1 MATSEPLNKSQHNP
15 FIAHEQR
22 IPEMT
27 ARALILGIIL
37 SIVFTAANAYLGL
50 YIGMTVSASIPAAVI
65 SMAVLRKIMRRG
77 TILENN
83 LVQTIASSG
92 ESLAAGIIFT
102 IPAFFIWNATRGDIA
117 IPSIGKI
124 AYISMLGGVLGVLM
138 MIPLRRMLIR
148 DEHGVLPYPE
158 GTACAEVLLAG
169 ERGGAQAKKVFAG
182 VGAGALYKLGT
193 GTAWWLENV
202 TWNLRAPAKAFI
214 GVDVIPALLG
224 VGYIL
229 GVRYSAVM
237 FAGGALGSLVLVP
250 MIAFFGAGDTTPIFP
265 STVDLISAMD
275 GETIRINYVRYI
287 GAGAVTMGGILSLL
301 KTMPALLRSARAG
314 LSRLRAAKPQP
325 VRTDHD
331 LPNWLVW
338 SGSLLIGLLTWTLAP
353 DTPWVI
359 PLVMVFGFIFVT
371 VASRIV
377 GIVGS
382 SSNPVSGMTIATL
395 LGTTLLFVSLG
406 YIGPSGMAAA
416 LFVGSVVCVAVCSA
430 GDTSQDLKTGF
441 LVGATPWRQQ
451 IGEFVGVAAG
461 ATVVGGVVYLLG
473 SAYGFVP
480 SADHPRPL
488 QAPQANLMALLID
501 GVMHGQ
507 LPWDLIFF
515 GMFLAFIVEMFNVPS
530 LAFAVGLYLP
540 VGLSAG
546 IMVGGLLHWFRNR
559 KRSQGSADDP
569 GVLYSSG
576 LIAGEALMGIT
587 FALLATAGVDYA
599 FGAERLG
606 GITTIATVLIYL
618 LLVYSLWWTSRRRVS
633 TIN

>member
-1 MATSEPLNKSQHNP
+1 MAINESPRAAHRP
-15 FIAHEQR
+15 YIGHEQK
-22 IPEMT
+22 IAEAS

-65 SMAVLRKIMRRG
+65 SMAILRRVMRRG

-83 LVQTIASSG
+83 MVQTIASSG
-92 ESLAAGIIFT
+92 EALAAGIIFT
-102 IPAFFIWNATRGDIA
+102 MPAFFIWNELRGDIP
-117 IPSIGKI
+117 IPGIGKI

-169 ERGGAQAKKVFAG
+169 ERGGAHAKQVFLG
-182 VGAGALYKLGT
+182 VGAGALYKIGT
-193 GTAWWLENV
+193 GTSWWLENV
-202 TWNLRAPAKAFI
+202 TWRLTAPAKAFF

-229 GVRYSAVM
+229 GIRYSAVM
-237 FAGGALGSLVLVP
+237 LAGGALGSLVLVP
-250 MIAFFGAGDTTPIFP
+250 LIAFFAASSTHPIFP
-265 STVDLISAMD
+265 STTDLISAMD
-275 GETIRINYVRYI
+275 GEAIRVNYVRYI
-287 GAGAVTMGGILSLL
+287 GAGAVTMGGILSLI
-301 KTMPALLRSARAG
+301 KTLPALIRSAKSG
-314 LSRLRAAKPQP
+314 LSRLRASRPQP

-338 SGSLLIGLLTWTLAP
+338 GGSLAIGILTWTLTP
-353 DTPWVI
+353 EMPWVI
-359 PLVMVFGFIFVT
+359 PLVMIFGFVFVT

-377 GIVGS
+377 GIVGA

-395 LGTTLLFVSLG
+395 LGTSLLFVSMG
-406 YIGPSGMAAA
+406 YVGPSGMAAA

-441 LVGATPWRQQ
+441 LVGATPWKQQ
-451 IGEFVGVAAG
+451 IGEFIGVAAG
-461 ATVVGGVVYLLG
+461 ATIVGGVVYLLG

-480 SADHPRPL
+480 SALHTHPL
-488 QAPQANLMALLID
+488 QAPQANLMALLIE

-515 GMFLAFIVEMFNVPS
+515 GAFLAIVVEMFSVPS

-540 VGLSAG
+540 VGLSSG
-546 IMVGGLLHWFRNR
+546 IMVGGLLHWFRHR
-559 KRSQGSADDP
+559 HRAGDTADDP
-569 GVLYSSG
+569 GVLFSSG

-587 FALLATAGVDYA
+587 FALLATAGINYA
-599 FGAERLG
+599 FGAEKLG
-606 GITTIATVLIYL
+606 GATTLVTIAMYL
-618 LLVYSLWWTSRRRVS
+618 LLVYALWRSSQTK
-633 TIN
+633 TA

>member
-1 MATSEPLNKSQHNP
+1 LA
-15 FIAHEQR
+15 
-22 IPEMT
+22 IPEPIRPMHRPYISHHDNIAESS
-27 ARALILGIIL
+27 ARALILGIVL

-65 SMAVLRKIMRRG
+65 SMAILRRVMRRG

-83 LVQTIASSG
+83 MVQTIASSG
-92 ESLAAGIIFT
+92 EALAAGIIFT
-102 IPAFFIWNATRGDIA
+102 MPAFFIWHETRGDIA

-169 ERGGAQAKKVFAG
+169 ERGGAHAKQVFAG

-193 GTAWWLENV
+193 GTSWWLENV
-202 TWNLRAPAKAFI
+202 TWNLRTPAKAFF

-229 GVRYSAVM
+229 GVRYSAIM
-237 FAGGALGSLVLVP
+237 LAGGALGSLVLVP
-250 MIAFFGAGDTTPIFP
+250 MIAFFGNGSASPIFP
-265 STVDLISAMD
+265 STTDLISVMD
-275 GETIRINYVRYI
+275 GEAIRVNYVRYI
-287 GAGAVTMGGILSLL
+287 GAGAVTMGGILSLV
-301 KTMPALLRSARAG
+301 KTMPALMRSVRQG
-314 LSRLRAAKPQP
+314 ISRVRSAKPQP
-325 VRTDHD
+325 VRTDRD
-331 LPNWLVW
+331 LPSWLVW
-338 SGSLLIGLLTWTLAP
+338 GGSLVIGILTWTLTPAM
-353 DTPWVI
+353 PWVI

-377 GIVGS
+377 GIIGA

-406 YIGPSGMAAA
+406 YVGPSGMVAA
-416 LFVGSVVCVAVCSA
+416 LLVGTVVCVAVCSA

-441 LVGATPWRQQ
+441 LVGATPWKQQ
-451 IGEFVGVAAG
+451 VGEFVGVAAG
-461 ATVVGGVVYLLG
+461 ATIVGSVVYLLG
-473 SAYGFVP
+473 NVYGFVP
-480 SADHPRPL
+480 TALHAHPL
-488 QAPQANLMALLID
+488 QAPQANLMALLIE

-515 GMFLAFIVEMFNVPS
+515 GGFLAAVVEMFGVSS

-546 IMVGGLLHWFRNR
+546 VMVGGLLHWFRHR
-559 KRSQGSADDP
+559 KRSDETADDP

-587 FALLATAGVDYA
+587 FALLATAGVNYA
-599 FGAERLG
+599 VGADQLG
-606 GITTIATVLIYL
+606 GATTAATIALYL
-618 LLVYSLWWTSRRRVS
+618 LLCYSLWRSSRPRAA
-633 TIN
+633 